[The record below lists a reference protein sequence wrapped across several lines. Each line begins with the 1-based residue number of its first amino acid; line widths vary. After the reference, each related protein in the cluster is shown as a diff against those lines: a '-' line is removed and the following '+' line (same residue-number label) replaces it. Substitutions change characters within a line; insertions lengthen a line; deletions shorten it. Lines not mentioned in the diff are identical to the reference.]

1 MFEFNNVSFSY
12 KDVKEQALVDLNF
25 SIKKG
30 SLTLITG
37 SSGSGKSTLLK
48 LMNGLIPRL
57 YDGKLV
63 GEILFENNSLKSLTQ
78 ESISKNIGYVSQDP
92 RGQFFTTNTTS
103 ELVFSMENFG
113 FTKEHMDKRI
123 NELAELLDLSNIL
136 DKNIF
141 SLSSGER
148 QKISIGCSLSL
159 NSKLIILD
167 EPSSNLDFKA
177 TKKLA
182 DLLCDLKNKGFTIVI
197 AEHCFYYLKELIDQ
211 VLFVKNRTVK
221 TTTIQLLKTENN
233 NALRKFD
240 IFNSSIEVPY
250 IEKASADVL
259 KVEEITYENILKD
272 INFDV
277 KVGDV
282 IGLVGKNGVGKTTLL
297 RILMKIIRPT
307 KGKIIENK
315 KNLSSPFL
323 VMQEMDYQF
332 FTESVRSELA
342 LGNEIVSKDQQ
353 EKILKKMEL
362 YKMKDQLPFDLSGG
376 EKQRLLVSIASLS
389 KTNLFLF
396 DEPTSGLDY
405 INMERIADLI
415 KDLKERGAVVIATHD
430 PEFLYKTC
438 NRIIYLKNGGI
449 KKDIKLRVED
459 STLIEQI
466 FNDITK

>member
-57 YDGKLV
+57 YDGNLV
-63 GEILFENNSLKSLTQ
+63 GEILFENNSLQYLTQ

-123 NELAELLDLSNIL
+123 NELAELLDLSNLL

-197 AEHCFYYLKELIDQ
+197 AEHRFYYLKELIDQ
-211 VLFVKNRTVK
+211 VLFVKNRTVT
-221 TTTIQLLKTENN
+221 TTTIQLLKSENK
-233 NALRKFD
+233 NALRKVE
-240 IFNSSIEVPY
+240 IFNSLIEAPY

-315 KNLSSPFL
+315 KVSPFL

-342 LGNEIVSKDQQ
+342 LGNEMVSKDHQ

-362 YKMKDQLPFDLSGG
+362 YKMKDRLPFDLSGG

-389 KTNLFLF
+389 RTNLFLF

-405 INMERIADLI
+405 INMGRIADLI
-415 KDLKERGAVVIATHD
+415 KDLKEKGAVVIATHD

-459 STLIEQI
+459 STLIEKI
-466 FNDITK
+466 FNDIMK

>member
-63 GEILFENNSLKSLTQ
+63 GEILFENNSLQSLTQ

-197 AEHCFYYLKELIDQ
+197 AEHRFYYLKELIDQ

-353 EKILKKMEL
+353 EKILKKWN
-362 YKMKDQLPFDLSGG
+362 F
-376 EKQRLLVSIASLS
+376 
-389 KTNLFLF
+389 
-396 DEPTSGLDY
+396 
-405 INMERIADLI
+405 I
-415 KDLKERGAVVIATHD
+415 K
-430 PEFLYKTC
+430 
-438 NRIIYLKNGGI
+438 
-449 KKDIKLRVED
+449 
-459 STLIEQI
+459 
-466 FNDITK
+466 

>member
-63 GEILFENNSLKSLTQ
+63 GEILFENNSLQSLTQ

-197 AEHCFYYLKELIDQ
+197 AEHRFYYLKELIDQ

-250 IEKASADVL
+250 IEKVSADVL

-315 KNLSSPFL
+315 KISSPFL

-376 EKQRLLVSIASLS
+376 EKIKSI
-389 KTNLFLF
+389 
-396 DEPTSGLDY
+396 
-405 INMERIADLI
+405 
-415 KDLKERGAVVIATHD
+415 
-430 PEFLYKTC
+430 
-438 NRIIYLKNGGI
+438 
-449 KKDIKLRVED
+449 
-459 STLIEQI
+459 
-466 FNDITK
+466 

>member
-1 MFEFNNVSFSY
+1 LFEFNNVSFSY

-57 YDGKLV
+57 YDGNLV
-63 GEILFENNSLKSLTQ
+63 GEILFENNSLQYLTQ

-123 NELAELLDLSNIL
+123 NELAELLDLSNLL

-197 AEHCFYYLKELIDQ
+197 AEHRFYYLKELIDQ
-211 VLFVKNRTVK
+211 VLFVKNRTVT
-221 TTTIQLLKTENN
+221 TTTIQLLKSENK
-233 NALRKFD
+233 NALRKFE
-240 IFNSSIEVPY
+240 IFNSLIEAPY

-315 KNLSSPFL
+315 KVSPFL

-342 LGNEIVSKDQQ
+342 LGNEMVSKDHQ

-362 YKMKDQLPFDLSGG
+362 YKMKDRLPFDLSGG

-389 KTNLFLF
+389 RTNLFLF

-405 INMERIADLI
+405 INMGRIADLI
-415 KDLKERGAVVIATHD
+415 KDLKEKGAVVIATHD

-459 STLIEQI
+459 STLIEKI
-466 FNDITK
+466 FNDIMK

>member
-1 MFEFNNVSFSY
+1 MKELFEFNNVSFSY

-141 SLSSGER
+141 RYQVNGR
-148 QKISIGCSLSL
+148 KISIGCSLSL

-182 DLLCDLKNKGFTIVI
+182 DFFVI
-197 AEHCFYYLKELIDQ
+197 
-211 VLFVKNRTVK
+211 
-221 TTTIQLLKTENN
+221 
-233 NALRKFD
+233 
-240 IFNSSIEVPY
+240 
-250 IEKASADVL
+250 
-259 KVEEITYENILKD
+259 
-272 INFDV
+272 
-277 KVGDV
+277 
-282 IGLVGKNGVGKTTLL
+282 
-297 RILMKIIRPT
+297 
-307 KGKIIENK
+307 
-315 KNLSSPFL
+315 
-323 VMQEMDYQF
+323 
-332 FTESVRSELA
+332 
-342 LGNEIVSKDQQ
+342 
-353 EKILKKMEL
+353 
-362 YKMKDQLPFDLSGG
+362 
-376 EKQRLLVSIASLS
+376 
-389 KTNLFLF
+389 
-396 DEPTSGLDY
+396 
-405 INMERIADLI
+405 
-415 KDLKERGAVVIATHD
+415 
-430 PEFLYKTC
+430 
-438 NRIIYLKNGGI
+438 
-449 KKDIKLRVED
+449 
-459 STLIEQI
+459 
-466 FNDITK
+466 

>member
-197 AEHCFYYLKELIDQ
+197 AEHRFYYLKELIDQ

-282 IGLVGKNGVGKTTLL
+282 IGL
-297 RILMKIIRPT
+297 
-307 KGKIIENK
+307 
-315 KNLSSPFL
+315 
-323 VMQEMDYQF
+323 
-332 FTESVRSELA
+332 
-342 LGNEIVSKDQQ
+342 
-353 EKILKKMEL
+353 
-362 YKMKDQLPFDLSGG
+362 
-376 EKQRLLVSIASLS
+376 
-389 KTNLFLF
+389 
-396 DEPTSGLDY
+396 
-405 INMERIADLI
+405 
-415 KDLKERGAVVIATHD
+415 
-430 PEFLYKTC
+430 
-438 NRIIYLKNGGI
+438 
-449 KKDIKLRVED
+449 
-459 STLIEQI
+459 
-466 FNDITK
+466 

>member
-63 GEILFENNSLKSLTQ
+63 GEILFENNSLQSLTQ

-182 DLLCDLKNKGFTIVI
+182 DLLCDLKNKGLMGG
-197 AEHCFYYLKELIDQ
+197 AYLPWFISSIRLIDQ

-250 IEKASADVL
+250 IEKVSADVL

-415 KDLKERGAVVIATHD
+415 KDLKEKGAVVIATHD

-459 STLIEQI
+459 STLIEQRG
-466 FNDITK
+466 

>member
-1 MFEFNNVSFSY
+1 MMYQIEEN
-12 KDVKEQALVDLNF
+12 
-25 SIKKG
+25 
-30 SLTLITG
+30 
-37 SSGSGKSTLLK
+37 LLK
-48 LMNGLIPRL
+48 LAYTKGISSQ
-57 YDGKLV
+57 GKWALANWMMQYPYK
-63 GEILFENNSLKSLTQ
+63 EIGFEDIIKIGKITKHRELFRKSWQEIHANWGKIQSKQSFITCFDPKYPPQLLHLTYPP
-78 ESISKNIGYVSQDP
+78 I
-92 RGQFFTTNTTS
+92 
-103 ELVFSMENFG
+103 
-113 FTKEHMDKRI
+113 
-123 NELAELLDLSNIL
+123 
-136 DKNIF
+136 
-141 SLSSGER
+141 
-148 QKISIGCSLSL
+148 
-159 NSKLIILD
+159 
-167 EPSSNLDFKA
+167 NLDFKA

-197 AEHCFYYLKELIDQ
+197 AEHRFYYLKELIDQ

-250 IEKASADVL
+250 IEKVSADVL

-415 KDLKERGAVVIATHD
+415 KDLKEKGAVVIATHD

>member
-63 GEILFENNSLKSLTQ
+63 GEILFENNSLQSLTQ

-197 AEHCFYYLKELIDQ
+197 AEHRFYYLKELIDQ
-211 VLFVKNRTVK
+211 V
-221 TTTIQLLKTENN
+221 
-233 NALRKFD
+233 
-240 IFNSSIEVPY
+240 
-250 IEKASADVL
+250 VL

>member
-63 GEILFENNSLKSLTQ
+63 GEILFENNSLQSLTQ

-197 AEHCFYYLKELIDQ
+197 AEHRFYYLKELIDQ

-250 IEKASADVL
+250 IEKVSADVL

-315 KNLSSPFL
+315 KISSPFL

-362 YKMKDQLPFDLSGG
+362 YKMKDQLPFDLSS
-376 EKQRLLVSIASLS
+376 QVQ
-389 KTNLFLF
+389 T
-396 DEPTSGLDY
+396 P
-405 INMERIADLI
+405 
-415 KDLKERGAVVIATHD
+415 V
-430 PEFLYKTC
+430 
-438 NRIIYLKNGGI
+438 
-449 KKDIKLRVED
+449 
-459 STLIEQI
+459 
-466 FNDITK
+466 

>member
-1 MFEFNNVSFSY
+1 MKELFEFNNVSFSY

-63 GEILFENNSLKSLTQ
+63 GEILFENNSLQSLTQ

-197 AEHCFYYLKELIDQ
+197 AEHRFYYLKELIDQ

-250 IEKASADVL
+250 IEKVSADVL

-396 DEPTSGLDY
+396 DEP
-405 INMERIADLI
+405 
-415 KDLKERGAVVIATHD
+415 
-430 PEFLYKTC
+430 
-438 NRIIYLKNGGI
+438 
-449 KKDIKLRVED
+449 
-459 STLIEQI
+459 
-466 FNDITK
+466 